1 MAAVLG
7 SDFDASAAVV
17 VVAGPCGVLDRAFA
31 GVLGHGLLRLGIETL
46 VREGL
51 EGGRG
56 ATCGRREFRVGG
68 LVGVE
73 RGCWSSEDERG
84 RSHCV
89 EGLEGGLGVV
99 VAGRLLSH

>member
-1 MAAVLG
+1 MAVVLG
-7 SDFDASAAVV
+7 SDFDASAAL
-17 VVAGPCGVLDRAFA
+17 VVAGPCGVLHRAF
-31 GVLGHGLLRLGIETL
+31 GCVHGHGLLRLGIEDL

-56 ATCGRREFRVGG
+56 ATSGRSEARVGG

-84 RSHCV
+84 RSHYD

-99 VAGRLLSH
+99 VAGLLLSH